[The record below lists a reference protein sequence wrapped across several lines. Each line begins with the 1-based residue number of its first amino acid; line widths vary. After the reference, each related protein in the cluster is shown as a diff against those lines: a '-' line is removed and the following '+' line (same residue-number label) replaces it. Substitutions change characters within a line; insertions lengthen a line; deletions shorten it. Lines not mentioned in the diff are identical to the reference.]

1 VSRVVLPGSTIGFFG
16 GGQLGRM
23 AAMAARSMGYDV
35 HVLDPDPD
43 CAARPLAS
51 RVVTAQLDDP
61 DAAADLARGC
71 DVITIEIE
79 RIGRASIEAAERY
92 CPVRPGA
99 EPLYVIQDRARQKDW
114 LAARAFPV
122 VPYRTAR
129 SEADVA
135 AAISALGPAIA
146 KTCSGGYDGRGQA
159 RVRDPSEAAEAWRV
173 LRTDHLVVE
182 QRVEIE
188 AEISVMVARL
198 PGGVFETFPVAYN
211 HHDHGVLT
219 WSVLPAPLPEARR
232 RAATE
237 LAAAVADALAIEGLL
252 AVEMFVLR
260 DGRLLVNELAP
271 RPHNTFHAT
280 ERGCAT
286 SQFEQCV
293 RAACALP
300 LGSTTALTPA
310 AIVNLL
316 GDVWLGAAPPDF
328 ERALEEPGVRLHLY
342 GKRDA
347 RPGRKMGHLSAVG
360 SSAEDARDR
369 VLRAFERLG
378 PAAARA
384 ERSGPAAEP
393 AH

>member
-1 VSRVVLPGSTIGFFG
+1 MTRPVLPGATIGFFG

-35 HVLDPDPD
+35 QVLDPDPD

-51 RVVTAQLDDP
+51 RLVTAPLDDP

-71 DVITIEIE
+71 DVITVEIE
-79 RIGRASIEAAERY
+79 RVGRSSIEAAERF

-99 EPLYVIQDRARQKDW
+99 EPLYVVQDRARQKDW
-114 LAARAFPV
+114 LASQGFPV
-122 VPYRTAR
+122 APYRVVSNAG
-129 SEADVA
+129 DVGDA
-135 AAISALGPAIA
+135 VRAVGAAIA
-146 KTCSGGYDGRGQA
+146 KTCTGGYDGRGQ
-159 RVRDPSEAAEAWRV
+159 VRLAAAEEADEAWRA
-173 LRTDHLVVE
+173 LRTDRAVVE
-182 QRVEIE
+182 QRVDIE

-198 PGGVFETFPVAYN
+198 PGGAYEVFPVAYN

-219 WSVLPAPLPEARR
+219 WSVLPASIPDARAGEAR
-232 RAATE
+232 A
-237 LAAAVADALAIEGLL
+237 LGAAVAEALGVEGLL

-280 ERGCAT
+280 ERGCVT

-300 LGSTTALTPA
+300 LGATTAVTPA

-316 GDVWLGAAPPDF
+316 GDVWLGDTPPDF
-328 ERALEEPGVRLHLY
+328 DRALQVPGVRLHLY
-342 GKRDA
+342 GKREA
-347 RPGRKMGHLSAVG
+347 RAGRKMGHLSAVG
-360 SSAEDARDR
+360 SSADEARAR
-369 VLRAFERLG
+369 VLKAFDWMRAGVATAQGLDR
-378 PAAARA
+378 RA
-384 ERSGPAAEP
+384 
-393 AH
+393 